1 MKKTGRRLYLSGIV
15 NVSNCDNFDGGDP
28 TRLSVMFKNILQD
41 ERKGYAYKVTFASM
55 FPNVGFD
62 VRPTLQAIPFAL
74 QTYSA
79 RDLRRMDDDQMFL
92 AAGRN
97 QGGSLAAD
105 NRTVGIVGQYA
116 VQDSGNNQINAV
128 LPYQDN
134 YVIKGDAM
142 ITESLSIMAAIENIG
157 PTDGVVS
164 YYVELDEFTVTD
176 NEEILLILNEKAQ
189 NAGNMT

>member
-1 MKKTGRRLYLSGIV
+1 MKKTGRKVYLSGIV
-15 NVSNCDNFDGGDP
+15 SAANCDNFDGNDP
-28 TRLSVMFKNILQD
+28 TRFSVMFKNILQD

-55 FPNVGFD
+55 FPNVGLD
-62 VRPTLQAIPFAL
+62 VRPTQQAHPFAL

-79 RDLRRMDDDQMFL
+79 RDLRRMDDDEMFH
-92 AAGRN
+92 AAGRL

-105 NRTVGIVGQYA
+105 NRTVGVVGQYA
-116 VQDSGNNQINAV
+116 VQDSGNTQINAV

-142 ITESLSIMAAIENIG
+142 ITESLSIMAAVENTG
-157 PTDGVVS
+157 VTQGVVS
-164 YYVELDEFTVTD
+164 YYVELDEYAVND